1 MIIVFLVTSSW
12 IFGIS
17 SIDLSARA
25 LSRMP
30 APFPSRLFSSS
41 STTPDDNSFPPA
53 FRCVAS
59 LLLKIDKGAHR
70 RRLGKRLDQLVEIP
84 EPITDVVQ
92 VLQGRSLLHPRH
104 LGAAEEGP
112 PYRYPPPLLLLPD
125 DHQSTSLP
133 PVVEGANPWPHHIGS
148 VQDEL
153 DRALVHPGRWE
164 EPEGLM

>member
-41 STTPDDNSFPPA
+41 STTPDDILSTCFSMRPL
-53 FRCVAS
+53 

-92 VLQGRSLLHPRH
+92 VLQGRSLL
-104 LGAAEEGP
+104 
-112 PYRYPPPLLLLPD
+112 
-125 DHQSTSLP
+125 
-133 PVVEGANPWPHHIGS
+133 
-148 VQDEL
+148 
-153 DRALVHPGRWE
+153 
-164 EPEGLM
+164 